1 MSKES
6 IIQLE
11 DIIAWKVQQIQNKF
25 DEPMPLSMQQAL
37 EVNNGWQQELNFVEH
52 FYTSQAD
59 EQRPSAQLSTRFY
72 QMLNSAQV
80 VQEQLVQNTKNNAGE
95 ERFEPGIWQVISSW
109 FTPAPVAQY
118 AMLAVCF
125 GLGWYLKP
133 IDNNTVATSH
143 ESQQISALQ
152 NEVNSLTTMVAVS
165 MLQNP
170 SATERLNGI
179 AYSASLTEQEPQI
192 QQTLLKVLATDDS
205 ISVKLAALKSL
216 SEVQNI
222 APISDA
228 LIDVLKTE
236 RNPLV
241 QINVLQMLL
250 LSGNEDVYLKTTNQL
265 ANTVLST
272 EASKILEQLSKVNQ
286 I

>member
-6 IIQLE
+6 IVQLE
-11 DIIAWKVQQIQNKF
+11 DIIAWKVQQIQNKVN
-25 DEPMPLSMQQAL
+25 EPMPLPMQQAL
-37 EVNNGWQQELNFVEH
+37 EVNNDWRQELSFVEH

-80 VQEQLVQNTKNNAGE
+80 VQEQRVHNTKNNAGE
-95 ERFEPGIWQVISSW
+95 VRFQPGIWQAISSW
-109 FTPAPVAQY
+109 FMPAPVYQF

-133 IDNNTVATSH
+133 IDNNTVATNH

-152 NEVNSLTTMVAVS
+152 NEVKSLTTMVAVS

-179 AYSASLTEQEPQI
+179 AYSASLIDQEPQI

-205 ISVKLAALKSL
+205 TSVKLAALKSL
-216 SEVQNI
+216 AEIQNI
-222 APISDA
+222 APIADA
-228 LIDVLKTE
+228 LIDVLNTE

-265 ANTVLST
+265 TNTELST
-272 EASKILEQLSKVNQ
+272 EASKILEQLSQVNQ